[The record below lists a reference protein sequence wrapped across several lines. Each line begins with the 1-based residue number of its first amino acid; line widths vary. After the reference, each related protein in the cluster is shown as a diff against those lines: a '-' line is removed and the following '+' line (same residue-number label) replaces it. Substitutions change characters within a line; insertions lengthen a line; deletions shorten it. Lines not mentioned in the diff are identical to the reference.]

1 VKFIID
7 NRIILSRAPEGPLA
21 TYLVPFA
28 RAMREQGYARYSLYR
43 QVLLAACFSEWL
55 RQRDVALRRI
65 TSDHPQQYLRCR
77 ARQVRLCRGDAAALR
92 HLLGFLRGQ
101 RVILPE
107 KKGSA
112 RPLTPAQR
120 CTQGYE
126 HYLRE
131 ARGLARA
138 TIVNYVPFIR
148 SFLQDRFGD
157 GPVTLSHLSARH
169 VVGFVQREA
178 PRLHPKRA
186 KLLTSALRSFLRY
199 VRYRGRAKLDLAA
212 AVPVVA
218 NWSMSS
224 IPRAIATDQVR
235 QLLASIDRRTAMG
248 RRDYAILLLLA
259 RLGLRAGE
267 VAFLELD
274 DIDWNAG
281 QLSVRG
287 KSGPRSDLPLPAEV
301 GQAIAA
307 YLRRGR
313 PHNTSR
319 RVFLRAR
326 APRCG
331 FRGACGVGS
340 IVRHRL
346 QHAGLEAPT
355 YGAHQFRHGLA
366 SELLRHGASLG
377 EIGELLGHHSPETT
391 KIYTKVD
398 LDALRTLAL
407 PWPGGAR

>member
-1 VKFIID
+1 
-7 NRIILSRAPEGPLA
+7 
-21 TYLVPFA
+21 
-28 RAMREQGYARYSLYR
+28 M
-43 QVLLAACFSEWL
+43 CFSRWL
-55 RQRDVALRRI
+55 EKQGVSLRRLS
-65 TSDHPQQYLRCR
+65 SDHPPGYLRYR
-77 ARQVRLCRGDAAALR
+77 ARQVRPCRGDAAALW

-107 KKGSA
+107 KKVSE
-112 RPLTPAQR
+112 RQLTPARR
-120 CTQGYE
+120 CTQRYE

-157 GPVTLSHLSARH
+157 GPATLSHLRARD
-169 VVGFVQREA
+169 VVCFVQRQA

-199 VRYRGRAKLDLAA
+199 VRYLGRAKLDLAA

-218 NWSMSS
+218 NWSMPS
-224 IPRAIATDQVR
+224 IPRAIAADQVR

-248 RRDYAILLLLA
+248 RCDYAILLLLA

-274 DIDWNAG
+274 DIDWNVG

-326 APRCG
+326 APLCG

-366 SELLRHGASLG
+366 TELLRHGASLG

-398 LDALRTLAL
+398 LDALRTLAV

>member
-1 VKFIID
+1 
-7 NRIILSRAPEGPLA
+7 
-21 TYLVPFA
+21 
-28 RAMREQGYARYSLYR
+28 
-43 QVLLAACFSEWL
+43 
-55 RQRDVALRRI
+55 
-65 TSDHPQQYLRCR
+65 
-77 ARQVRLCRGDAAALR
+77 
-92 HLLGFLRGQ
+92 
-101 RVILPE
+101 
-107 KKGSA
+107 
-112 RPLTPAQR
+112 
-120 CTQGYE
+120 
-126 HYLRE
+126 
-131 ARGLARA
+131 
-138 TIVNYVPFIR
+138 
-148 SFLQDRFGD
+148 
-157 GPVTLSHLSARH
+157 
-169 VVGFVQREA
+169 
-178 PRLHPKRA
+178 
-186 KLLTSALRSFLRY
+186 LRY
-199 VRYRGRAKLDLAA
+199 VRYRGSAKLDLAA

-224 IPRAIATDQVR
+224 IPRAIAADQVR

-274 DIDWNAG
+274 DIDWNVG

-313 PHNTSR
+313 PQNTSR

-326 APRCG
+326 APLCG

-366 SELLRHGASLG
+366 TELLRHGASLG